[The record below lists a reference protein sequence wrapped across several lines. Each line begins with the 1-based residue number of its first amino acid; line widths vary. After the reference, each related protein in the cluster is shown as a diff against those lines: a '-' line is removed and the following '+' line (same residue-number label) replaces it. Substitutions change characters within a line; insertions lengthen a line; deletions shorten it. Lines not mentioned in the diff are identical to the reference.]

1 MIKITGL
8 NLKFAAFELRD
19 INLRIKPGEYFILLG
34 PTGAGKTLLLEA
46 IAGLHKLESGHIYI
60 KGQEATDLSPEL
72 RRAGIVYQDY
82 ALFPH
87 LTVAQNITYGL
98 KQKGLPKQQQKE
110 IAREMADFLGISRLL
125 SRYPPTL
132 SGGEQQRTALARALV
147 VEPEILLLDEPLSAL
162 DNQSKKKM
170 QQELRRIHREFK
182 KTILH
187 ITHDMEEAL
196 SLGDKIGIM
205 EQGRIIQVGSPQEVF
220 QKPVNQF
227 VAEFVGHDNIF
238 RGRIEEKNRGKMVL
252 AEGVEFYV
260 AGENLLAGE
269 EGFLLLPAEGIIL
282 SPIKIQSSA
291 RNCFSGTVSTVEKRG
306 FISIVTLDIGIP
318 IVAKVTTSS
327 VEEMGITVGSKLFA
341 TFKAT
346 SLHFFS

>member
-1 MIKITGL
+1 MIKIADL
-8 NLKFAAFELRD
+8 NIKFTAFKLTD
-19 INLRIKPGEYFILLG
+19 ISLRIKPGEYFILLG

-46 IAGLHKLESGHIYI
+46 IAGLHQLESGHIYI

-87 LTVAQNITYGL
+87 LTVAQNIAYGL
-98 KQKGLPKQQQKE
+98 KQKGLPKQKQKE
-110 IAREMADFLGISRLL
+110 MARKMADFLGITHLL

-162 DNQSKKKM
+162 DNQSKKKI
-170 QQELRRIHREFK
+170 QQELRRIHKEFK

-187 ITHDMEEAL
+187 ISHDMEEAL

-220 QKPVNQF
+220 QKPVNKF
-227 VAEFVGHDNIF
+227 VAGFVGHDNIF
-238 RGRIEEKNRGKMVL
+238 RGRIEEKEGRKVVL
-252 AEGVEFYV
+252 VEGVEFYT
-260 AGENLLAGE
+260 ASGNLPSGE

-282 SPIKIQSSA
+282 SPTPIKSSA
-291 RNCFSGTVSTVEKRG
+291 RNCFPGTVSSIEERG
-306 FISIVTLDIGIP
+306 FISIVGLDIGIP
-318 IVAKVTTSS
+318 IIAKITKNSAQ
-327 VEEMGITVGSKLFA
+327 EMGVRIGGKLFA

>member
-1 MIKITGL
+1 LFKAVANI
-8 NLKFAAFELRD
+8 
-19 INLRIKPGEYFILLG
+19 
-34 PTGAGKTLLLEA
+34 
-46 IAGLHKLESGHIYI
+46 
-60 KGQEATDLSPEL
+60 L
-72 RRAGIVYQDY
+72 RRRQMGEKGIV
-82 ALFPH
+82 
-87 LTVAQNITYGL
+87 L
-98 KQKGLPKQQQKE
+98 KQKGLPEQKQKE
-110 IAREMADFLGISRLL
+110 LLMKMADFLGISHLL

-170 QQELRRIHREFK
+170 QQELHRIHKELK

-205 EQGRIIQVGSPQEVF
+205 EQGRIIQVGPPQEVF

-227 VAEFVGHDNIF
+227 VAEFIGHDNIF
-238 RGRIEEKNRGKMVL
+238 RGRIDEKEGRKVVL
-252 AEGVEFYV
+252 VEGVEFYV
-260 AGENLLAGE
+260 AGGNLPAGE

-282 SPIKIQSSA
+282 SPTPIKSSA

-318 IVAKVTTSS
+318 IVAKITTSS
-327 VEEMGITVGSKLFA
+327 VEEMGITAGGKLFA